1 MYWGRGKNY
10 DIEGAAGWQPWVLIR
25 LSYFLGFKH
34 YETFWMYFNTIFK
47 KREKVLEN

>member
-25 LSYFLGFKH
+25 MSDNLIVW
-34 YETFWMYFNTIFK
+34 TF
-47 KREKVLEN
+47 